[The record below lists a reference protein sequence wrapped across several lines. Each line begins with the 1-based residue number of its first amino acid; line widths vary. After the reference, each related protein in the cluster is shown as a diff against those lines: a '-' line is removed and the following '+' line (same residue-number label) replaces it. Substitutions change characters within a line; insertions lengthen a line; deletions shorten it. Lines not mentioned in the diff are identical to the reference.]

1 MMGYGLWV
9 MGTTSAY
16 AREGTVE
23 IVHWPSPVR
32 FGTSVTPSGK
42 VVPMKNPLH
51 SCKYSAAA
59 GLKDIVLPEVQLSC
73 QVRKALDVLHLQLN
87 VLPVFKV
94 HDHEFQDGLWV
105 PTAEVTFKSWISQ

>member
-1 MMGYGLWV
+1 MKG
-9 MGTTSAY
+9 SAY
-16 AREGTVE
+16 SREGTEEV
-23 IVHWPSPVR
+23 VYWPPPVP
-32 FGTSVTPSGK
+32 FWTNVTTSGK
-42 VVPMKNPLH
+42 VIQMKNPLH

-59 GLKDIVLPEVQLSC
+59 GLKNIVLPEVQLSC

-105 PTAEVTFKSWISQ
+105 PTAEVTLKSWVSQ